1 MPALENSK
9 HEAFV
14 QALYAGKSQRAA
26 YREAFPNADKWK
38 DKTVDN
44 RAYELAKTGEIMGR
58 LKELKDA
65 SASPLILDRQGR
77 MLILTGIA
85 MNEQLF
91 PKPRMQAIDILNK
104 MTGEYIEK
112 RQIEAIVNT
121 PIEDAANRIKE
132 LIAEVKTDGS

>member
-65 SASPLILDRQGR
+65 AASPLILDRQGR
-77 MLILTGIA
+77 MMILTEIA

-91 PKPRMQAIDILNK
+91 PKPRMQAIDLLNR
-104 MTGEYIEK
+104 MTGEYIERK
-112 RQIEAIVNT
+112 QIEAVVNT

-132 LIAEVKTDGS
+132 LIAEVKSDGS

>member
-65 SASPLILDRQGR
+65 AASPLILDRQGR
-77 MLILTGIA
+77 MLILTEIA

-91 PKPRMQAIDILNK
+91 PKPRMQAIDLLNR
-104 MTGEYIEK
+104 MTGEYIERK
-112 RQIEAIVNT
+112 QIEAVVNT

-132 LIAEVKTDGS
+132 LIAEVKSDGS

>member
-1 MPALENSK
+1 MPALKNPR
-9 HEAFV
+9 HEAFA
-14 QALYAGKSQRAA
+14 QALFAGKSQRVA
-26 YREAFPNADKWK
+26 YREVYPKSQNWK
-38 DKTVDN
+38 DSTVDN
-44 RAYELAKTGEIMGR
+44 TAYKLAKTDEITTR
-58 LKELKDA
+58 LQELKDA
-65 SASPLILDRQGR
+65 AASPLILDRQGR
-77 MLILTGIA
+77 MLILTEIA

-132 LIAEVKTDGS
+132 LIAEVKSDGS